1 MVKKTIENLRI
12 VLEHTTS
19 DKEAIESEI
28 QLLDAFVLKQLT
40 EERIRAIKKEIVARD
55 AKTLMQFL
63 NTNYKGRFDGKLAMQ
78 IVMKKKSFKLF
89 FYYSSSVLS
98 LFNSYSLIR
107 KAEHNLD
114 YTELKTIVTRAG
126 VGSRVVLTGDVAQDD
141 LARKKKVS
149 GMGAF
154 MRVVENMDHSFFKTV
169 EFLLEDVVRSG
180 LCSAFLISEYELNKD
195 NTEEE

>member
-1 MVKKTIENLRI
+1 MSSILESIKKEQLQARKDKDKIKTKSLTTIIGEIDTIVKRTGKEVDDVAVSNLVKKTIENLRI

-78 IVMKKKSFKLF
+78 IANEK
-89 FYYSSSVLS
+89 
-98 LFNSYSLIR
+98 
-107 KAEHNLD
+107 E
-114 YTELKTIVTRAG
+114 EL
-126 VGSRVVLTGDVAQDD
+126 
-141 LARKKKVS
+141 
-149 GMGAF
+149 
-154 MRVVENMDHSFFKTV
+154 
-169 EFLLEDVVRSG
+169 
-180 LCSAFLISEYELNKD
+180 
-195 NTEEE
+195 

>member
-1 MVKKTIENLRI
+1 MSSILESIKKEQLQARKDKDKIKTKSLTTIIGEIDTIVKRTGKEVDDVAVSNLVKKTIENLRI

-78 IVMKKKSFKLF
+78 IVNEK
-89 FYYSSSVLS
+89 
-98 LFNSYSLIR
+98 
-107 KAEHNLD
+107 E
-114 YTELKTIVTRAG
+114 EL
-126 VGSRVVLTGDVAQDD
+126 
-141 LARKKKVS
+141 
-149 GMGAF
+149 
-154 MRVVENMDHSFFKTV
+154 
-169 EFLLEDVVRSG
+169 
-180 LCSAFLISEYELNKD
+180 
-195 NTEEE
+195 

>member
-1 MVKKTIENLRI
+1 MSSILESIKKEQLQARKDKDKIKTKSLTTIIGEIDTIVKRTGKEVDDVAVSNLVKKTIENLRI

-28 QLLDAFVLKQLT
+28 QLDAFVLKQLT

-107 KAEHNLD
+107 KAEHKPERTTSSSRNS
-114 YTELKTIVTRAG
+114 TVLKK
-126 VGSRVVLTGDVAQDD
+126 L
-141 LARKKKVS
+141 
-149 GMGAF
+149 
-154 MRVVENMDHSFFKTV
+154 
-169 EFLLEDVVRSG
+169 
-180 LCSAFLISEYELNKD
+180 
-195 NTEEE
+195 